1 LILLIFF
8 RISSTHSF
16 LNIHK
21 NSFIPFNAGS
31 NFLLRSPSSIMSHV
45 KGLDNTHIIV
55 SHGLPVI
62 TVSEMVSPLTAN
74 APDLKVC

>member
-1 LILLIFF
+1 KILKFLC
-8 RISSTHSF
+8 SATHSF

-21 NSFIPFNAGS
+21 NSFILFNAGS

-55 SHGLPVI
+55 SHGSPVI
-62 TVSEMVSPLTAN
+62 ASEMVSPLTAN
-74 APDLKVC
+74 APDLKVH